1 MNWDNS
7 TYEQIWDSG
16 WIIIETDISKMQ
28 VEVNPLQ
35 ICILTSLSRSILLL
49 LNLPRSIVNDGCRL
63 PSRHRAVKLIPRTLN
78 LGSCAKWVSI
88 TTKEDLILEK
98 FRAEALP
105 LPNQPRWRPAHW
117 ASKCIMGE
125 SGGVVRKWALAG
137 VRTGNIFA
145 RLTSFLP

>member
-1 MNWDNS
+1 MAWTETITLKS
-7 TYEQIWDSG
+7 KSETLAELLLRQIYRKYKLKP
-16 WIIIETDISKMQ
+16 ILSKFASWR
-28 VEVNPLQ
+28 PCLD
-35 ICILTSLSRSILLL
+35 RLL

-63 PSRHRAVKLIPRTLN
+63 PSRHRAVKLIPRTLD
-78 LGSCAKWVSI
+78 LDSCAKWVSI

-145 RLTSFLP
+145 RLTSLLP

>member
-1 MNWDNS
+1 MAWTETITLKS
-7 TYEQIWDSG
+7 KSETLAELLLRQIYR
-16 WIIIETDISKMQ
+16 KYK
-28 VEVNPLQ
+28 LK
-35 ICILTSLSRSILLL
+35 SILSKFASWHPCLDRLL

-63 PSRHRAVKLIPRTLN
+63 PSRHRAVKLIPRTLD
-78 LGSCAKWVSI
+78 LDSCAKWVSI
-88 TTKEDLILEK
+88 KTKEDLILEK

-105 LPNQPRWRPAHW
+105 IPNQPRWRPAHW

-145 RLTSFLP
+145 RLTSLLP